1 MLITLISLAIND
13 LNSYLSVFNNTIL
26 YVNNDCVFCRWIS
39 DVKRHNFFCSH
50 LHSVKCKK
58 LLAQI
63 FEGGTKMVNRI
74 VNNEESVMVT
84 VGSAD
89 VHW

>member
-13 LNSYLSVFNNTIL
+13 LKSYLSVFNNTIL

-50 LHSVKCKK
+50 LQSAAVVKKSLTTETLSNSPSLNMLLICK
-58 LLAQI
+58 LM
-63 FEGGTKMVNRI
+63 FCFVF
-74 VNNEESVMVT
+74 
-84 VGSAD
+84 
-89 VHW
+89 